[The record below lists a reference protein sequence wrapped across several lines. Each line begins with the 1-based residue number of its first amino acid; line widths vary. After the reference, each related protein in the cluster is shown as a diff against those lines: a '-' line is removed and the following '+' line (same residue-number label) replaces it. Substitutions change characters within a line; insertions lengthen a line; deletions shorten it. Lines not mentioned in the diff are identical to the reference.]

1 MSIEE
6 RILRE
11 LARLPA
17 SLAEEVLHFTNYLAE
32 RHARSLEAA
41 SDPAPAPPE
50 RVDAVVFDFDGVLTD
65 NRVLVRQDGIES
77 VTCSRGDG
85 MGLGLLRKA
94 GIPVFIMSTETN
106 PVVSARAAKLKLPV
120 MQAVEDKGSALLA
133 LCERE
138 GFAPERIL
146 FVGND
151 INDLPAFR
159 VAGYP
164 VAVGDAMP
172 VVKQAAWRVLRS
184 HGGAGVVR
192 ELMQDVLGMSDTR

>member
-17 SLAEEVLHFTNYLAE
+17 SLAEEVLHFIGYLAD
-32 RHARSLEAA
+32 RHARGLEAGSEVA
-41 SDPAPAPPE
+41 SPV

-85 MGLGLLRKA
+85 MGFGLLRKA

-106 PVVSARAAKLKLPV
+106 PVVSARAAKLKVPV
-120 MQAVEDKGSALLA
+120 MQAVEDKGSAVRE

-159 VAGYP
+159 VVGYP

-172 VVKQAAWRVLRS
+172 VVKQAAWRVLRTP
-184 HGGAGVVR
+184 GGAGVVR